1 MFLFVRPRQRLE
13 VLFLLKHIWLQVS
26 AKSGLYVPVGQS
38 NFESSEL
45 LLFECTEREHHEKYE
60 LSTRLAADT
69 WVKFYIFI
77 QAYESIFLSVTF
89 FHNLISASGA
99 VQHMG
104 CIYSSISSCSYT
116 VRPQF
121 QQNYTR
127 SCQQCNKDGC
137 NSAAQAAG
145 SLFTVVF
152 TIIVTVL
159 GAAVWHKWK
168 CLKRKYII
176 LFWHFNAINCLVSL
190 SIYCLIYM
198 FYFLSK

>member
-1 MFLFVRPRQRLE
+1 MKATGTLFTLAL
-13 VLFLLKHIWLQVS
+13 VLCSCLSFGLVSGLKCYSCSSTYDCRSAQKVDCTFQLANQTLNHLNYYYLNVPSANTTRNMNCLRDWLQT
-26 AKSGLYVPVGQS
+26 P
-38 NFESSEL
+38 
-45 LLFECTEREHHEKYE
+45 
-60 LSTRLAADT
+60 
-69 WVKFYIFI
+69 
-77 QAYESIFLSVTF
+77 
-89 FHNLISASGA
+89 SGA

-159 GAAVWHKWK
+159 GAAVWHK
-168 CLKRKYII
+168 
-176 LFWHFNAINCLVSL
+176 
-190 SIYCLIYM
+190 
-198 FYFLSK
+198 